1 MFRRTYKFL
10 SLMMDH
16 IFLTTSGRGIESTPI
31 ISESSGLSLTVLLA
45 RGLGVPSPFLA
56 GGPRFLLVAFFQ
68 SSSESSG
75 SELSTRFLRP
85 GAPRPPRAP
94 FFLPGDF
101 FPGLYSSS
109 LPPSYQS
116 NFVNTILFFSRFL
129 CSFFLLLFYLFLSSF
144 CFVLFSSLREGTFK
158 RLLPFYFNI
167 FYSKQC
173 YMISG
178 KCVLRFF
185 FFLILWISR
194 DLRSFK
200 EILRLLLAILLKLRL
215 QLFYSSS

>member
-1 MFRRTYKFL
+1 MISDISSSQKSGTSSRRRLSEVAHRTRQIVYFL
-10 SLMMDH
+10 D
-16 IFLTTSGRGIESTPI
+16 
-31 ISESSGLSLTVLLA
+31 
-45 RGLGVPSPFLA
+45 PFLA

-185 FFLILWISR
+185 FF
-194 DLRSFK
+194 
-200 EILRLLLAILLKLRL
+200 
-215 QLFYSSS
+215 